1 AGAIATRQLHPL
13 QAGKRAHLGPDAIA
27 AVLVGRAQT
36 ADRRRQRQQRHGQQ
50 RQDGHGAEEGRGAHG
65 GGILPQ
71 GLRRGG
77 VSGPQQTGFS
87 PDRTARWHIYAARR
101 PPLENDAMSPAFKP
115 LLPLALASLLST
127 FAAPATA
134 ADVTYTLDPS
144 HTQVQFNWA
153 HMGYSH
159 PGGDFDTISG
169 SLKWNAADISKSSV
183 KVNIAVDSIHTRV
196 AALDEELRGDK
207 FFDTAKFPT
216 ITFTSTKVER

>member
-1 AGAIATRQLHPL
+1 
-13 QAGKRAHLGPDAIA
+13 
-27 AVLVGRAQT
+27 
-36 ADRRRQRQQRHGQQ
+36 
-50 RQDGHGAEEGRGAHG
+50 
-65 GGILPQ
+65 
-71 GLRRGG
+71 
-77 VSGPQQTGFS
+77 
-87 PDRTARWHIYAARR
+87 
-101 PPLENDAMSPAFKP
+101 MSPAFKP

-216 ITFTSTKVER
+216 ITFTSTKVERGAKAGRFKVTGDLSLHGVTKPVVLDVTLNQQGIYPMLKLPALGFDASTHIKRSDFGLGYGVPMVGDDVQVRITVEAMEAEGYAKAMKEMAK